1 MRRDPGEVGAR
12 IRIRAE
18 CERDHGLED
27 PSHLCI
33 ASSTQTDRPDCAS
46 GIIRPMLTIAIT
58 GASGFVGAALRERL
72 TALGHRVL
80 RFVRGDAAAADA
92 IAWDPQTGRIDMD
105 KARTLDAVVHLAGE
119 NVAGGRWTAA
129 RKRAIRDSRG
139 PATEKLSRS
148 LAQLDKPP
156 VLVSASATGF
166 YGDRGDEML
175 DERSAR
181 GTGFLAEV
189 AEEWERATEPLVQR
203 GARVCLLRIGMVLGK
218 DGGALKKM
226 LPPFRLGLGGP
237 IGSGAQWTSWVALDD
252 LCSAIAFLL
261 TTESARGPYL
271 CVSPK
276 PVTNRDFTKALGRAV
291 HRPALFPVPAFALR
305 LMFGEMADAVLLS
318 SQRAMPRRLLE
329 AGFRFVHEDVDDAL
343 RAALAPQRAR

>member
-1 MRRDPGEVGAR
+1 MRRDSGEGGAR

-18 CERDHGLED
+18 CERAHGLED

-80 RFVRGDAAAADA
+80 RLVRGDAAAADA

-291 HRPALFPVPAFALR
+291 HRPALLPVPAFALR

-343 RAALAPQRAR
+343 RTALAPQRAR